1 MKKTNKQKK
10 KPFYKRLLPIF
21 SILIIILIGG
31 FYYYATTN
39 LPFEAKMLLKHLNE
53 QTRTDDMINHPEK
66 YQNLPCLEVQAG
78 KDKYCFDKSRVSSV
92 SIYDKP
98 QSTEFQTLKFQFI
111 SKLLPKPKDK
121 KEYTLGGIYV
131 ESFSEFGY
139 SNLHTTAYYR
149 LKHFSK
155 KNNEPYEI
163 IVKKHNNKILEVGKW
178 VNQTDTAYVYI
189 KDNAPISYIVPYNI
203 SKYWR
208 HAIRV
213 REYRKSKDE
222 YPIYFNYW
230 TNIENT
236 REEAIKKAIDIAEEI
251 YQFLQNSKINQLSKQ
266 EK

>member
-1 MKKTNKQKK
+1 MENKENK
-10 KPFYKRLLPIF
+10 KPFYKRPLPII
-21 SILIIILIGG
+21 SILVIALISG
-31 FYYYATTN
+31 FFYHAVN
-39 LPFEAKMLLKHLNE
+39 ALPFEARMLLRHLNE
-53 QTRTDDMINHPEK
+53 QTRTDDMINNPEK

-78 KDKYCFDKSRVSSV
+78 KDKYCFDRNRVSGA
-92 SIYDKP
+92 SIYTKP
-98 QSTEFQTLKFQFI
+98 QSDEFQTLKFQFI

-189 KDNAPISYIVPYNI
+189 KDNIPVAYIVAEYNTAAWKH
-203 SKYWR
+203 S
-208 HAIRV
+208 IRI

-230 TNIENT
+230 TRIETT
-236 REEAIKKAIDIAEEI
+236 REQAIKKAVDIAEEI
-251 YQFLQNSKINQLSKQ
+251 YQFLQKSQINQTPKQ